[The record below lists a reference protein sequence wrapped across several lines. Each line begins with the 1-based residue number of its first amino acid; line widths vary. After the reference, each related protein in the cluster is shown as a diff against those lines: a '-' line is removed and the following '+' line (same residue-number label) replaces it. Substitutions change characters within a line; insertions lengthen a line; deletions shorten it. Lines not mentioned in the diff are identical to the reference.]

1 MMPRSALHSFTE
13 ERQGALYTGGMR
25 VLILGATGMIGQGV
39 LRECLADPAVTS
51 VLVAGRTSL
60 GQTHPKL
67 TELIKSD
74 LSSWVDVEAQ
84 LTGIDA
90 CFYCLGISSSGMSEA
105 DYTRVTYDYALA
117 LATSLHRASTSATFC
132 FISGASTD
140 ATEKGSV
147 MWARVKG
154 RAENAL
160 SRIGFR
166 QLFHFRPA
174 YIQPMDG
181 IVSKTASYRAMYAVM
196 SPLYPLLKRVAPKLV
211 TSTRQIGRAML
222 NVTRRGFPKQ
232 VLESAD
238 INVAAQ

>member
-1 MMPRSALHSFTE
+1 
-13 ERQGALYTGGMR
+13 MR

-39 LRECLADPAVTS
+39 LRECLADPDVTS
-51 VLVAGRTSL
+51 VLVAGRTPL

-67 TELIKSD
+67 SELLLSD
-74 LSSWVDVEAQ
+74 LSNWTSHEPQ

-90 CFYCLGISSSGMSEA
+90 CFYCLGVSSGGMSEA
-105 DYTRVTYDYALA
+105 DYTRITYDYTVS
-117 LATSLHRASTSATFC
+117 LATSLHRASPGATFC

-160 SRIGFR
+160 ARIGFR
-166 QLFHFRPA
+166 QLFLFRPG

-181 IVSKTASYRAMYAVM
+181 IVSKTTSYRVMYAVM
-196 SPLYPLLKRVAPKLV
+196 SPLYPLLKRLAPKLV
-211 TSTRQIGRAML
+211 TSTRQLGRAML
-222 NVTRRGFPKQ
+222 NVTKRGFPKQ
-232 VLESAD
+232 VLESTD
-238 INVAAQ
+238 INLAAQ

>member
-1 MMPRSALHSFTE
+1 
-13 ERQGALYTGGMR
+13 MR

-39 LRECLADPAVTS
+39 LRECLADPDVTS
-51 VLVAGRTSL
+51 VLVAGRTPL
-60 GQTHPKL
+60 GQTHAKL
-67 TELIKSD
+67 SELIISD
-74 LSSWVDVEAQ
+74 LSNWTSHETQ
-84 LTGIDA
+84 LAGIDA
-90 CFYCLGISSSGMSEA
+90 CFYCLGVSSGGMSEA
-105 DYTRVTYDYALA
+105 DYTRITYDYTLA

-140 ATEKGSV
+140 ATEKGSA

-160 SRIGFR
+160 GRIGFR
-166 QLFHFRPA
+166 QLFHFRPG

-181 IVSKTASYRAMYAVM
+181 IVSKTTSYRVMYAVM
-196 SPLYPLLKRVAPKLV
+196 SPLYPLLKRVAPKMV

-232 VLESAD
+232 VLESDD

>member
-1 MMPRSALHSFTE
+1 
-13 ERQGALYTGGMR
+13 
-25 VLILGATGMIGQGV
+25 MIGQGV
-39 LRECLADPAVTS
+39 LRECLADPDVSS
-51 VLVAGRTSL
+51 VVVAGRTPL
-60 GQTHPKL
+60 GQTHPKV
-67 TELIKSD
+67 TELLKSD
-74 LSSWVDVEAQ
+74 LSSWVDVEPQ

-90 CFYCLGISSSGMSEA
+90 CFYCLGISSAGMSEA
-105 DYTRVTYDYALA
+105 DYTRITHDYALA
-117 LATSLHRASTSATFC
+117 LATSLHRVSTSATFC
-132 FISGASTD
+132 FVSGASTD
-140 ATEKGSV
+140 ATEKGPV

-166 QLFHFRPA
+166 QVFHFRPA

-181 IVSKTASYRAMYAVM
+181 IVSKTTSYRVMYAVL
-196 SPLYPLLKRVAPKLV
+196 SPLYPLLKRAAPKMV

>member
-1 MMPRSALHSFTE
+1 M
-13 ERQGALYTGGMR
+13 ERQRCWAAAPQARFG
-25 VLILGATGMIGQGV
+25 
-39 LRECLADPAVTS
+39 LRLADPDVTS

-74 LSSWVDVEAQ
+74 LSSWVDVEPQ
-84 LTGIDA
+84 LAGIDA
-90 CFYCLGISSSGMSEA
+90 CFYCLGISSGGMSEV
-105 DYTRVTYDYALA
+105 DYTRITYDFTMA

-132 FISGASTD
+132 FVSGASTD

-160 SRIGFR
+160 ARIGFR
-166 QLFHFRPA
+166 QLFLFRPG

-181 IVSKTASYRAMYAVM
+181 IVSKTTSYRVMYAVM

-211 TSTRQIGRAML
+211 TSTRQIGRAMV
-222 NVTRRGFPKQ
+222 NVTKRGYPKQ
-232 VLESAD
+232 VLDSTD
-238 INVAAQ
+238 INLAAQ